1 MRFDKITK
9 IAFKL
14 PKGILKPLFSFNKLL
29 IDTIKC
35 VLYFLFIK
43 SLINLSR
50 NSVRF
55 KHSSGNWLSG
65 GLNSVRFYLTV

>member
-1 MRFDKITK
+1 MSLIKFCETSTK

-14 PKGILKPLFSFNKLL
+14 TKGILKPLFSFEQLL
-29 IDTIKC
+29 IDTLKC
-35 VLYFLFIK
+35 NYVYLFVK

-55 KHSSGNWLSG
+55 ENSSGNWLSM
-65 GLNSVRFYLTV
+65 